1 MQRVSVTEKD
11 ATDRVRCRHMI
22 NPSKGQ
28 PKEDEAVD
36 TDQSAV
42 DLLIG
47 KCMSWRLADRESN
60 IAQSREHTL
69 NIKQKKTLNYRTIT
83 QHFRRCSGN
92 CALSLGRSTHK
103 HLE

>member
-42 DLLIG
+42 DMSIG
-47 KCMSWRLADRESN
+47 QCMSGAHQLETCRQR
-60 IAQSREHTL
+60 
-69 NIKQKKTLNYRTIT
+69 IKYRP
-83 QHFRRCSGN
+83 
-92 CALSLGRSTHK
+92 K
-103 HLE
+103 

>member
-1 MQRVSVTEKD
+1 MTEKD

-47 KCMSWRLADRESN
+47 KCMSGAHQFGDLQTENQISPKV
-60 IAQSREHTL
+60 E
-69 NIKQKKTLNYRTIT
+69 
-83 QHFRRCSGN
+83 
-92 CALSLGRSTHK
+92 STHSI
-103 HLE
+103 